1 MVYLRNIEF
10 LSKYLRVFSKEA
22 FLAAAGWI
30 LLMRGN
36 YINLFP
42 IPTVLRLK
50 FWKPKLLY
58 SSKDPKYP
66 GNHKISTEDL

>member
-30 LLMRGN
+30 LLMREN
-36 YINLFP
+36 YINSVSYTHCSK
-42 IPTVLRLK
+42 IEVLEA
-50 FWKPKLLY
+50 
-58 SSKDPKYP
+58 
-66 GNHKISTEDL
+66 KIVIFF